1 MLHKYPTNYYIYLT
15 TYKETRRIY
24 YDTLHELDNL
34 IQSYGKDI
42 LAGKDCTDYAKRIS
56 KLNSDLLK
64 YSVNF
69 IKAQNR
75 LDSLKLSKEILN
87 G

>member
-1 MLHKYPTNYYIYLT
+1 MVKYPTNYYIYLT

-24 YDTLHELDNL
+24 YDALHELDNT
-34 IQSYGKDI
+34 IQSYSRDLING
-42 LAGKDCTDYAKRIS
+42 LDCKEYLKKIS
-56 KLNSDLLK
+56 KLNCDILK
-64 YSVNF
+64 YSINF

-75 LDSLKLSKEILN
+75 LQSLKLAKEILN